1 MKKTLLFL
9 ILFLITLPVSAQEWY
24 DQDYDP
30 YWYADGWD
38 NQNYYPDPNYY
49 SDPNQYTPMVDPYG
63 NDDHWFGSADYV
75 PEPIL
80 PTEEYYTGNMDWNR
94 NEYNAD
100 QWFFEESSVWGF
112 PGWETS
118 ANLPEGAYVDG
129 FVGYAQSYTLDCET
143 RSAIDLAAYFGVNIP
158 HSEFLISLPH
168 SDDPNLGFVG
178 NFYDPR
184 GQIPPASYGVYQ
196 EPIAGMLRNYGLTA
210 VGMEGYTVDSLK
222 TQIAKGRPVMV
233 WIIGN
238 TITGTPVSYTPSNGR
253 TTTVAHFQHTAVVIG
268 YDAQNVTLQD
278 GANKYT
284 RSWEVFKQSWGV
296 LNNRAVVIL

>member
-9 ILFLITLPVSAQEWY
+9 ILLLITLPVSAQEWY
-24 DQDYDP
+24 DQGYDP

-38 NQNYYPDPNYY
+38 NQNVYPDPNPYY
-49 SDPNQYTPMVDPYG
+49 DPYAVDNYG
-63 NDDHWFGSADYV
+63 FGSADFV
-75 PEPIL
+75 PEPYF
-80 PTEEYYTGNMDWNR
+80 PTEEQFSENMDWNQ

-100 QWFFEESSVWGF
+100 QWFFEEGSGWDL

-118 ANLPEGAYVDG
+118 VNLPAGAYVDG

-158 HSEFLISLPH
+158 HAEFLNSLPH

-178 NFYDPR
+178 NFNDAR

-196 EPIAGMLRNYGLTA
+196 EPVAGLLRNYGLNA
-210 VGMEGYTVDSLK
+210 VGMVGYTVDSLK
-222 TQIAKGRPVMV
+222 AQIAKGRPVMV

-268 YDAQNVTLQD
+268 YDAQNVTIQD

-284 RSWEVFKQSWGV
+284 RSWEVFTQSWGV

>member
-1 MKKTLLFL
+1 MKKMICFL
-9 ILFLITLPVSAQEWY
+9 ILLLITMPVSAQDWY
-24 DQDYDP
+24 EQDYDP

-38 NQNYYPDPNYY
+38 NQNYYPDPNVYSPMYY
-49 SDPNQYTPMVDPYG
+49 DPYHTENYG
-63 NDDHWFGSADYV
+63 IGSADYV
-75 PEPIL
+75 PEPVY
-80 PTEEYYTGNMDWNR
+80 PTEETFSDMDWNQ

-100 QWFFEESSVWGF
+100 QWFYEEGF
-112 PGWETS
+112 GLDLPGWETS
-118 ANLPEGAYVDG
+118 ADLPAGAYVDG

-143 RSAIDLAAYFGVNIP
+143 RSAIDLAAFYGVNIP
-158 HSEFLISLPH
+158 HSEFLNSLPH

-178 NFYDPR
+178 NFNDPR

-196 EPIAGMLRNYGLTA
+196 EPIAGLLRNYGLNA
-210 VGMEGYTVDSLK
+210 IGVEGYTVDSLK
-222 TQIAKGRPVMV
+222 SQLAKGKPVMV

-268 YDAQNVTLQD
+268 YDAQNVTIQD
-278 GANKYT
+278 GANKYL
-284 RSWEVFKQSWGV
+284 RSWEVFEQSWGV